1 MLKKKYVLSEQ
12 ALNVLKRPEAKP
24 LLMLF
29 FDIRDRRTINSYLA
43 NNVPNSPLMNIHVK
57 EIIQILAPYVPEK
70 AIFRRMTAEEEEALN
85 QPQKTT
91 ENEQDGENN

>member
-43 NNVPNSPLMNIHVK
+43 NNVPNSPLMKSSGTWIW
-57 EIIQILAPYVPEK
+57 
-70 AIFRRMTAEEEEALN
+70 
-85 QPQKTT
+85 
-91 ENEQDGENN
+91 